1 MLDKIE
7 EEGIFILNTE
17 VDELKLPQNYLDIIK
32 KRNISVYTIN
42 ASKIAKDN
50 GIPNKISMIMESV
63 ILHLANLMP
72 RSNYLGYIEEM
83 IKKNFSS
90 KGERVVNANLNALKD
105 ALNNINKVNIM
116 EIGVME
122 KEAVQ
127 NNIFSLLEHDMGND
141 IKVSMF
147 EGKEDGIYEPGLSA
161 LEKRGISN
169 IVPSYDKEKCIMCN
183 LCSFVC
189 PHAVVR
195 PYLLTKGE
203 YEKAPEEVKQDCK
216 EAKIKDHDLM
226 YTVGV
231 SVYDCTGCF
240 LCSNICPTGAIRMDK
255 IKEKEKVKFNYLE
268 TLEDKKVMDVNTVKG
283 SQFIKPSFSF
293 SGACSGCGE
302 TPYLKLLSQ
311 LFKDNLMIANAT
323 GCSSIYGAAL
333 PSTPWS
339 VPWVNSLFEDNAE
352 FGYGIRIAEDFMK
365 EKISK
370 LMQDNIDKVNDHN
383 KKLIEEYLNN
393 YSKEVS
399 FKVYENLDYEDFKEI
414 EPFKKYIKEKSVWLV
429 GGDGWAYDIG
439 YGGIDHVLANNENVN
454 ILVLDTEV
462 YSNTGGQ
469 SSKATRPGAIAKFA
483 SSGKK
488 TAKKN
493 LAKIALNYPHVY
505 VGTISLGAN
514 YMHTIRTILEAEKY
528 PGPSI
533 LIAYAPCIA
542 HGIKTGMK
550 DSLQEEKL
558 ATLSGYFP
566 LFRYNPETG
575 KFSLDSGAD
584 FERLEE
590 IFRNENRYRSNKELL
605 EKNKEDIID
614 NYKSLEE
621 LANK

>member
-1 MLDKIE
+1 
-7 EEGIFILNTE
+7 
-17 VDELKLPQNYLDIIK
+17 
-32 KRNISVYTIN
+32 
-42 ASKIAKDN
+42 
-50 GIPNKISMIMESV
+50 
-63 ILHLANLMP
+63 
-72 RSNYLGYIEEM
+72 
-83 IKKNFSS
+83 
-90 KGERVVNANLNALKD
+90 
-105 ALNNINKVNIM
+105 
-116 EIGVME
+116 ME
-122 KEAVQ
+122 KEEIQ

-195 PYLLTKGE
+195 PYLLTKDE

-469 SSKATRPGAIAKFA
+469 SSKSTRPGAIAKFA

-584 FERLEE
+584 FEKLEE